1 MRRVSSILDNFQA
14 AKGALDLTVHTRDL
28 RNSASSPSLLPF
40 VSCRLVKNLLDSDAP
55 VYGILPYQLYGP
67 GCCAVRPERMCYRVE
82 HHMITNNTQA
92 ETRRINYMFK
102 KLSLVLTGA
111 LACASFSVQAEDWRA
126 WNIHND
132 GHPNTAAM
140 DRFSELVSEATG
152 GEINVEVFHGGV
164 LGSQPDALE
173 QVRLGAIEIGNFN
186 LGPIGPIVKEANLVS
201 LPFIFKSVPH
211 MFRVLEGEA
220 GETIAAAMAEAGIK
234 PLAWVDAGARSFYSQ
249 KPINTPADVE
259 GLKIRVMN
267 NDLYTSMI
275 SAMGG
280 NPSPMA
286 FAEVQQALKTG
297 VVDGAENNFPSF
309 KSVGHYEVTTHYS
322 LSEHLI
328 IPECICVNTAKF
340 DALSED
346 MQAAVRGAAEEAAL
360 YQRELWAV
368 QSGQAREEVEAAGI
382 VVNEI
387 ADKGPFQDAMVAV
400 YDEYLA
406 ANPDMADL
414 VEMAKNTE

>member
-1 MRRVSSILDNFQA
+1 
-14 AKGALDLTVHTRDL
+14 
-28 RNSASSPSLLPF
+28 
-40 VSCRLVKNLLDSDAP
+40 
-55 VYGILPYQLYGP
+55 
-67 GCCAVRPERMCYRVE
+67 
-82 HHMITNNTQA
+82 
-92 ETRRINYMFK
+92 MFK
-102 KLSLVLTGA
+102 KTSLILAGTLACLSLNA
-111 LACASFSVQAEDWRA
+111 NAENWRA
-126 WNIHND
+126 WNIHHE

-140 DRFSELVSEATG
+140 DRFSELVEEATK
-152 GEINVEVFHGGV
+152 GEIKLEVFHGGV

-186 LGPIGPIVKEANLVS
+186 LGPIGPVVKEANLVS

-220 GETIAAAMAEAGIK
+220 GDTIAKAMADAGLL

-309 KSVGHYEVTTHYS
+309 KNVGHYEVTTHYS

-328 IPECICVNTAKF
+328 IPECICVNTSKF
-340 DALSED
+340 EALSPEL
-346 MQAAVRGAAEEAAL
+346 QAAVRGAAEAAAL

-368 QSGQAREEVEAAGI
+368 QSGQARKDVEAAGI
-382 VVNEI
+382 KVNEI
-387 ADKGPFQDAMVAV
+387 ADKGPFQEAMVKV
-400 YDEYLA
+400 YDDYLA
-406 ANPDMADL
+406 ANPDMAKL
-414 VEMAKNTE
+414 VEMAQTTE

>member
-1 MRRVSSILDNFQA
+1 MLKKITTTILGTA
-14 AKGALDLTVHTRDL
+14 AGC
-28 RNSASSPSLLPF
+28 LLLSG
-40 VSCRLVKNLLDSDAP
+40 V
-55 VYGILPYQLYGP
+55 
-67 GCCAVRPERMCYRVE
+67 AV
-82 HHMITNNTQA
+82 
-92 ETRRINYMFK
+92 
-102 KLSLVLTGA
+102 
-111 LACASFSVQAEDWRA
+111 AEDWRA

-140 DRFSELVSEATG
+140 DKFAELVDAATN
-152 GEINVEVFHGGV
+152 GEIKVQVFHGGV

-186 LGPIGPIVKEANLVS
+186 LGPIGPMVKEANLVS

-220 GETIAAAMAEAGIK
+220 GETIAAAMAEAGVQ

-249 KPINTPADVE
+249 KPINSPADVE

-309 KSVGHYEVTTHYS
+309 KNVGHYEVTTHYS

-340 DALSED
+340 AALSPE
-346 MQAAVRGAAEEAAL
+346 MQTAVRGAAEEAAL

-368 QSGQAREEVEAAGI
+368 QSGQARKDVEAAGI
-382 VVNEI
+382 KVNEI
-387 ADKGPFQDAMVAV
+387 ADKGPFQEAMVKV
-400 YDEYLA
+400 YDDYLA
-406 ANPDMADL
+406 TNPDMAGL
-414 VEMAKNTE
+414 VKMAQDTE

>member
-1 MRRVSSILDNFQA
+1 MLKKLTTTIMA
-14 AKGALDLTVHTRDL
+14 AGT
-28 RNSASSPSLLPF
+28 
-40 VSCRLVKNLLDSDAP
+40 
-55 VYGILPYQLYGP
+55 I
-67 GCCAVRPERMCYRVE
+67 AVLA
-82 HHMITNNTQA
+82 TAATA
-92 ETRRINYMFK
+92 ET
-102 KLSLVLTGA
+102 
-111 LACASFSVQAEDWRA
+111 WRA

-140 DRFSELVSEATG
+140 DRFAELVADKTG
-152 GEINVEVFHGGV
+152 GEVTVDVFHGGV
-164 LGSQPDALE
+164 LGSQPDAIE
-173 QVRLGAIEIGNFN
+173 QVRIGAIDVGNFN

-220 GETIAAAMAEAGIK
+220 GDIMGASMAEAGIM
-234 PLAWVDAGARSFYSQ
+234 PIAWIDAGARSFYAQ
-249 KPINTPADVE
+249 KPIETPADVA

-340 DALSED
+340 NALSDD
-346 MQAAVRGAAEEAAL
+346 MQAAVRSAAEEAAL
-360 YQRELWAV
+360 YQRELWAIG
-368 QSGQAREEVEAAGI
+368 SDQARKDVESAGI
-382 VVNEI
+382 VVTEI
-387 ADKGPFQDAMVAV
+387 ADKTPFQDAMGTV
-400 YDEYLA
+400 YEEYLA
-406 ANPDMADL
+406 ANPDMAKL
-414 VEMAKNTE
+414 VEIAQSTD

>member
-1 MRRVSSILDNFQA
+1 MYKKISS
-14 AKGALDLTVHTRDL
+14 T
-28 RNSASSPSLLPF
+28 LLG
-40 VSCRLVKNLLDSDAP
+40 VVTGSVLLSG
-55 VYGILPYQLYGP
+55 V
-67 GCCAVRPERMCYRVE
+67 AV
-82 HHMITNNTQA
+82 
-92 ETRRINYMFK
+92 
-102 KLSLVLTGA
+102 
-111 LACASFSVQAEDWRA
+111 AEDWRA

-140 DRFSELVSEATG
+140 DRFAELVTEKTG
-152 GEINVEVFHGGV
+152 GEVNLQVFHGGV
-164 LGSQPDALE
+164 LGNQPDALE

-211 MFRVLEGEA
+211 MFRVLEGPA
-220 GETIAAAMAEAGIK
+220 GEEIAAAMSDAGLK

-259 GLKIRVMN
+259 GLKIRVMS

-286 FAEVQQALKTG
+286 FSEVQQALKTG

-309 KSVGHYEVTTHYS
+309 KNVGHYEVTTNYS

-328 IPECICVNTAKF
+328 IPECICVNTDKF
-340 DALSED
+340 NGLSAE
-346 MQAAVRGAAEEAAL
+346 MQAAVTDAAEEAAL

-368 QSGQAREEVEAAGI
+368 QSEQARKDVEAAGI
-382 VVNEI
+382 AVNEI
-387 ADKGPFQDAMVAV
+387 ADKGPFQDAMGVV
-400 YDEYLA
+400 YEEYLA
-406 ANPDMADL
+406 ANPDMKEL
-414 VEMAKNTE
+414 VQLAQDTE

>member
-1 MRRVSSILDNFQA
+1 MSSRITEIVRTTAIGIA
-14 AKGALDLTVHTRDL
+14 AATALVTAA
-28 RNSASSPSLLPF
+28 SA
-40 VSCRLVKNLLDSDAP
+40 D
-55 VYGILPYQLYGP
+55 
-67 GCCAVRPERMCYRVE
+67 
-82 HHMITNNTQA
+82 T
-92 ETRRINYMFK
+92 
-102 KLSLVLTGA
+102 
-111 LACASFSVQAEDWRA
+111 WRA
-126 WNIHND
+126 WNIHHD

-140 DRFSELVSEATG
+140 DRFAELMTEATG
-152 GEINVEVFHGGV
+152 GEITLEVFHGGV
-164 LGSQPDALE
+164 LGSQPDAIE
-173 QVRLGAIEIGNFN
+173 QVRIGAIEIGNFN
-186 LGPIGPIVKEANLVS
+186 LGPIGPMVKEANLVS

-220 GETIAAAMAEAGIK
+220 GGIMAKAMADAGLT

-249 KPINTPADVE
+249 KPINTPADVA

-267 NDLYTSMI
+267 NDLYTAMI

-286 FAEVQQALKTG
+286 FSEVQQALKTG

-309 KSVGHYEVTTHYS
+309 KNVGHYEVTTHYS

-340 DALSED
+340 EALSPD
-346 MQAAVRGAAEEAAL
+346 MQAAVTGAAQEAAL

-368 QSGQAREEVEAAGI
+368 QSKQARMDVEKAGV

-387 ADKGPFQDAMVAV
+387 ADKGPFQDAMGSV
-400 YDEYLA
+400 YEDYLA
-406 ANPDMADL
+406 ANPDMRVL
-414 VEMAKNTE
+414 VEIARATE